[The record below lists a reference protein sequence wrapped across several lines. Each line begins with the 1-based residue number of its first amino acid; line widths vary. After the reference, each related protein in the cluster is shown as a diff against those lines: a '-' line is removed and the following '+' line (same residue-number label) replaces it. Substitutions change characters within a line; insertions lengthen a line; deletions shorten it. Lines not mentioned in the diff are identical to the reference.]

1 TSNIALLGSDVSFRV
16 RFVDALNHDCIY
28 SSKDASANSA
38 GAKESAWAKAG
49 VKPGFQIWRVEKFA
63 IKKYGTFYDGD
74 SYIVLHVS
82 SNDWDWDDAVLMPKN
97 PALRYDLHFWLG
109 EYTTQDQ
116 AATAAFKTA
125 ELDEHLEGKVTQYRE
140 IQNHESPRY
149 LSYFPHFMILHGGV
163 STGFHNIL
171 TMLPEDEKK
180 MYTMVTTRG
189 KVLETRSEDGKQ
201 LIVRE
206 IPLEGLVM
214 RQGIVYVLDKGP
226 LYWQYNTKKSTAWA
240 RYKAAEY
247 MMYLGQWRV
256 PQAKFQVFDEGTA
269 DEGEF
274 LEAAGITSPVMDI
287 PLPPNQ
293 GTPIDPPVLY
303 QLNGDVD
310 GWQVVAVAAER
321 TSLQSDGVYILD
333 DHAFPA
339 VYTWLGKNVPE
350 PRRRLALQ
358 YAQNYLNDKR
368 AREGVQVQV
377 ATTIVKVNE
386 EAEPASFLEAFNP
399 RTL

>member
-1 TSNIALLGSDVSFRV
+1 MSVYDVRDSNIALLGSDLERRV
-16 RFVDALNHDCIY
+16 REH
-28 SSKDASANSA
+28 A

-63 IKKYGTFYDGD
+63 IVDCSDWVAHEKKYGTFYDGD
-74 SYIVLHVS
+74 SYIVLHTYQP
-82 SNDWDWDDAVLMPKN
+82 DAKD

-140 IQNHESPRY
+140 IQNHESLRY

-256 PQAKFQVFDEGTA
+256 PQAKFQVFDEGTS

-368 AREGVQVQV
+368 AKEGEQVQV

>member
-1 TSNIALLGSDVSFRV
+1 MMSVYNIRDSNISLLGSDLERRV
-16 RFVDALNHDCIY
+16 REH
-28 SSKDASANSA
+28 A

-63 IKKYGTFYDGD
+63 IVDCSDWVAHEKKYGTFYDGD
-74 SYIVLHVS
+74 SYIVLHTYQ
-82 SNDWDWDDAVLMPKN
+82 DGKDTP
-97 PALRYDLHFWLG
+97 LRYDLHFWQG
-109 EYTTQDQ
+109 EHTTLDQ
-116 AATAAFKTA
+116 AATAAFKAA
-125 ELDEHLEGKVTQYRE
+125 ELEEH
-140 IQNHESPRY
+140 
-149 LSYFPHFMILHGGV
+149 
-163 STGFHNIL
+163 
-171 TMLPEDEKK
+171 DKK
-180 MYTMVTTRG
+180 IYTMITTRD
-189 KVLETRSEDGKQ
+189 KVLKTRSEDGKQ

-256 PQAKFQVFDEGTA
+256 PQAKFQVFDEGTP

-274 LEAAGITSPVMDI
+274 LQAAGITSPVMDV

-293 GTPIDPPVLY
+293 GTPIDPPLLY
-303 QLNGDVD
+303 RLNGDVD
-310 GWQVVAVAAER
+310 GWQVVAVPAQK
-321 TSLQSDGVYILD
+321 TSLQSDGVYIMD

-350 PRRRLALQ
+350 PQRRRALQ

-368 AREGVQVQV
+368 TKEGEHVQV
-377 ATTIVKVNE
+377 ATTLVKVNE
-386 EAEPASFLEAFNP
+386 EVEPASFLEAFTP

>member
-1 TSNIALLGSDVSFRV
+1 MPVYDVSIALLGSDLERRV
-16 RFVDALNHDCIY
+16 RQH
-28 SSKDASANSA
+28 A

-49 VKPGFQIWRVEKFA
+49 VKAGFQIWRVENFA
-63 IKKYGTFYDGD
+63 IVDCSDWVEHEKKYGTFYDGD
-74 SYIVLHVS
+74 SYIVLHTYQP
-82 SNDWDWDDAVLMPKN
+82 DGKKDTP
-97 PALRYDLHFWLG
+97 LRYDLHFWQG
-109 EYTTQDQ
+109 EDTTLDQ
-116 AATAAFKTA
+116 AATAAFKAA
-125 ELDEHLEGKVTQYRE
+125 ELEEHLGGNVTQYRE

-163 STGFHNIL
+163 STGFHSVL
-171 TMLPEDEKK
+171 TMLPEDVKK

-189 KVLETRSEDGKQ
+189 KVLKTRSEDGKQ

-214 RQGIVYVLDKGP
+214 RQAIVYVLDKGP
-226 LYWQYNTKKSTAWA
+226 LYWQFNTKKSTAWA

-256 PQAKFQVFDEGTA
+256 PQAKFQVFDEGTE
-269 DEGEF
+269 DQTEF
-274 LEAAGITSPVMDI
+274 LAAAGVTSPVLDV
-287 PLPPNQ
+287 PLE
-293 GTPIDPPVLY
+293 TPVDPPALY
-303 QLNGDVD
+303 RLNGDVD
-310 GWQVVAVAAER
+310 GWQVVAVAVQR
-321 TSLQSDGVYILD
+321 TSLQSDGIYILD

-368 AREGVQVQV
+368 TKEGEHVQV
-377 ATTIVKVNE
+377 ATTLVKVNE
-386 EAEPASFLEAFNP
+386 EAEPASFLEVLDTKTEGVP
-399 RTL
+399 